1 MCSRCAPAAEVT
13 LGLSLSPLGHLW
25 VTSGSPLGHLWVRS
39 TPGAPGLVW
48 FVWKTP
54 WRVWGGWKRILQV
67 PEPRS
72 EGKTENSCSSN
83 WISRKTENSFSPG
96 LDFQENREYSCSFS
110 WISRRTENSCS
121 PGLDSQLL
129 LSWISRG
136 TENSCSSSW
145 ISRRTENSCSPGLD
159 SQLLLS
165 WISRKTRKFLLTWTG
180 FPGKTGNI
188 PAPLLDFQEKQRISV
203 PLLDFQNTEFL
214 LLWVGFPGKPEI
226 SCSSLAFPGSF
237 PAPCPGQLC
246 GFGPC
251 CVPSLSPRCPLVVP
265 SPFRTFF
272 PGVRVGI
279 FGIFPFLLL
288 PCLCLSPEWS
298 CWKCP
303 QAVTGLCPPRG
314 ASQESLGIPN
324 SSGILWDLRGR
335 SGAGLILGG

>member
-83 WISRKTENSFSPG
+83 WISRKTENSCSSLGFPEEQRIPVPPVGFLEEQRIPVPLDWIPNCSSLGFPGKPENSFLPG
-96 LDFQENREYSCSFS
+96 LDFPEKQGIF
-110 WISRRTENSCS
+110 
-121 PGLDSQLL
+121 
-129 LSWISRG
+129 
-136 TENSCSSSW
+136 
-145 ISRRTENSCSPGLD
+145 
-159 SQLLLS
+159 LLLS
-165 WISRKTRKFLLTWTG
+165 WISRKNREFLFLSWISRTQNSFSSGLDFQENQKF
-180 FPGKTGNI
+180 
-188 PAPLLDFQEKQRISV
+188 PAPLLHFQAVSQLPVLGSSV
-203 PLLDFQNTEFL
+203 GLD
-214 LLWVGFPGKPEI
+214 
-226 SCSSLAFPGSF
+226 
-237 PAPCPGQLC
+237 PA
-246 GFGPC
+246 
-251 CVPSLSPRCPLVVP
+251 VSPRCPLVVP